1 MERDFLGLNS
11 NEPLAVVKDDVNT
24 DKYREI
30 GLILL
35 FAFLLGLIWV
45 RLESCKELYE
55 KNTQIDLV
63 TGDWSQIA

>member
-24 DKYREI
+24 DKYEEI

-35 FAFLLGLIWV
+35 FAFLLG
-45 RLESCKELYE
+45 LESCKELYE